1 MRWSGPTAGTSAF
14 LTQLTVGAA
23 TSPKAMELFKEV
35 VLRVWRASNAPDA
48 MVDKM
53 HPIETIEAIYKRVHH
68 MKKTVSDGTITAA
81 ASGQGLAPGTQGLVM
96 APRPGAPTPSGPLQA
111 PGGTTG
117 IAGPTNLNLANPNA
131 ARPGVSSVSL
141 SLTNMAARYA
151 KNQLQ
156 DITPVTQRVIHDPV
170 HYLAFSLTH
179 HQPALTITAHSSIAC
194 VFHSVNSLRTS
205 KEMQAKLTSDALATS
220 KVTPPQPTAHPL
232 GAQMHTPFNARELMW
247 NGYQNMT

>member
-1 MRWSGPTAGTSAF
+1 
-14 LTQLTVGAA
+14 
-23 TSPKAMELFKEV
+23 MELFKEV

-53 HPIETIEAIYKRVHH
+53 KPIETIETIYNRVHH
-68 MKKTVSDGTITAA
+68 MKKTVSDGTIPAA
-81 ASGQGLAPGTQGLVM
+81 ATGQGLAQGAPGLAL
-96 APRPGAPTPSGPLQA
+96 APRPGALAAAVPLQA

-117 IAGPTNLNLANPNA
+117 IAGPTNLHLANPAA

-141 SLTNMAARYA
+141 SLSNMAA
-151 KNQLQ
+151 
-156 DITPVTQRVIHDPV
+156 
-170 HYLAFSLTH
+170 
-179 HQPALTITAHSSIAC
+179 
-194 VFHSVNSLRTS
+194 SVNSLRTS